1 MTITPVATLQEAMEA
16 ARARHG
22 AGALEEARG
31 MYLRILRAAPNNP
44 EALTLLASIAYQ
56 LDDDQGGAALAG
68 RATAAYRK
76 LLLGARADAQFD
88 SGLRAALAN
97 LLLSQG
103 RHAEAEAVI
112 ARVRLPFNPVRA
124 TIEEFETRRRLGRK
138 NGLPGILVNA
148 LPKSASES
156 IWNRLAEGLGIA
168 QGHISLGLFPDCM
181 TIPSRARELARGGMS
196 AKEHLA
202 ATPYNLGALS
212 AAGIDRVLVHVRD
225 PRQAMLSWAYFLRDD
240 VSRRLLA
247 PLWRK
252 TTPRAAFMGRPLG
265 EQLDWHIDH
274 YLPLA
279 IDWIAGWREAKRAG
293 SGGIAVTIA
302 TFEEFKADPDAYF
315 ARALDF
321 FAINHNAFTHDAGAE
336 AVHLRKGSVDEWREV
351 LGEEQRGR
359 AWRKIPRELA
369 EAFGWQP

>member
-1 MTITPVATLQEAMEA
+1 MTTTPAMTLQEAMAA
-16 ARARHG
+16 ARDRHA

-44 EALTLLASIAYQ
+44 EALTLLASIAYR
-56 LDDDQGGAALAG
+56 LDDDQGAAALVG
-68 RATAAYRK
+68 RAAAVYRG
-76 LLLGARADAQFD
+76 LLLGAQSDG
-88 SGLRAALAN
+88 GLRAALAN

-103 RHAEAEAVI
+103 RHGQAEAVI
-112 ARVRLPFNPVRA
+112 ARATLPFNPVRA
-124 TIEEFETRRRLGRK
+124 SPEEFATRRRLGREK
-138 NGLPGILVNA
+138 GLPGILVNA

-181 TIPSRARELARGGMS
+181 TIPSRARELARGGIS

-252 TTPRAAFMGRPLG
+252 TTPGAAVMERPLG

-274 YLPLA
+274 YLPLV
-279 IDWIAGWREAKRAG
+279 IDWITAWREVERTKP
-293 SGGIAVTIA
+293 GGLAVTIA
-302 TFEEFKADPDAYF
+302 TFEAFKADPDAYL

-321 FAINHNAFTHDAGAE
+321 FAIDHNAFSGDAGAE
-336 AVHLRKGSVDEWREV
+336 AVHLRKGSIDEWREI
-351 LGEEQRGR
+351 LGEEQRDR
-359 AWRKIPRELA
+359 AWRKIPREMA
-369 EAFGWQP
+369 EVFGWQP